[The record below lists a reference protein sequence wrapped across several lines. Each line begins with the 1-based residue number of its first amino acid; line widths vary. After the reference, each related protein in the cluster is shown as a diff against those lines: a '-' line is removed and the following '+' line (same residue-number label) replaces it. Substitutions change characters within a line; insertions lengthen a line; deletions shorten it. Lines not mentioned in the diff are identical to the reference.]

1 MLDTLARSAM
11 LCHELRFRPPM
22 NLSAHLGSLAAF
34 AHIAITVA
42 FAVRALMQRHP
53 PSTTLAW
60 LLLIVGVPYLGAA
73 LYLLIGERQLGRR
86 RGRHANMLLP
96 LLVDWVRALPPEI
109 LSKQNRDAR
118 WSSIRRTAQG
128 AAGLPSTIGNRL
140 SLRHDSGQILRDI
153 AADIDAAAHTVLMEF
168 YIWHPGG
175 NADVVGDAL
184 IRAAQRGVACRILLD
199 AVGSGEFFRSD
210 WPKRLRSGGVAV
222 VETLS
227 VGLLRAAFV
236 RFDLRLH
243 RKIVVVDGLVAW
255 TGSLN
260 LVDPRYFKKE
270 AGVGEWVDAMAR
282 IEGPVVEM
290 LAGVVLWD
298 WCVETG
304 EPLATVA
311 PGLAEVVATPIAG
324 GAEVQVLPSGPGFE
338 GISAHR
344 LLLAT
349 LYAARE
355 EIVLTTPYFVPD
367 EPLFLALEAAALRG
381 VAVTVIV
388 PAKVDSILVRHAS
401 RWSFEPLLAAGVQI
415 LQFNDGL
422 LHTKSVTVDRSLA
435 LFGTTNLD
443 IRSFRLNFEVTLVV
457 YDVPFVAELRAVQD
471 SYAQTAQ
478 PLDAAAWSRR
488 STRARLAESAA
499 HLVSPLL

>member
-1 MLDTLARSAM
+1 MTLSTT
-11 LCHELRFRPPM
+11 
-22 NLSAHLGSLAAF
+22 LGSLAAV
-34 AHIAITVA
+34 AHLVITVT

-60 LLLIVGVPYLGAA
+60 LLLIIGVPYFGAG

-86 RGRHANMLLP
+86 RGQHARMLLP
-96 LLVDWVRALPPEI
+96 LLEDWVRKLPPEI
-109 LSKQNRDAR
+109 ISPKRDGDR
-118 WSSIRRTAQG
+118 WLSIRKTAHG
-128 AAGLPSTIGNRL
+128 AAGLEPTVGNR
-140 SLRHDSGQILRDI
+140 IALRDASSRILAEI
-153 AADIDAAAHTVLMEF
+153 AQDIETATHTVLMEF
-168 YIWHPGG
+168 YIWQPGG
-175 NADVVGDAL
+175 DADQVGQAL
-184 IRAAQRGVACRILLD
+184 MRAAQRGVACRVLLD
-199 AVGSGEFFRSD
+199 AVGSRDFFRSD
-210 WPKRLRSGGVAV
+210 WPKLLRSAGVAV

-227 VGLLRAAFV
+227 VSILRAAFV

-243 RKIVVVDGLVAW
+243 RKIVVIDGLVGW

-260 LVDPRYFKKE
+260 LIDPRFFKQD
-270 AGVGEWVDAMAR
+270 AGFGEWVDAMAR
-282 IEGPVVEM
+282 IQGPVVEM

-304 EPLATVA
+304 EPLGQVA
-311 PGLAEVVATPIAG
+311 PGLADAVAPPLPN

-338 GISAHR
+338 GEGARS

-349 LYAARE
+349 IYAARD

-367 EPLFLALEAAALRG
+367 EPLFLALEAAAQRG

-388 PAKVDSILVRHAS
+388 PARVDSVLVRHAS
-401 RWSFEPLLAAGVQI
+401 RWSFEPLLAAGVRI
-415 LQFNDGL
+415 LQFHGGL
-422 LHTKSVTVDRSLA
+422 LHTKSVTVDRQLS

-457 YDVPFVAELRAVQD
+457 YDLAFTTALRQLQA
-471 SYAQTAQ
+471 SYADASA
-478 PLDAAAWSRR
+478 PLDAAIWARR
-488 STRARLAESAA
+488 STGARLAENAA